1 MQNTKQAG
9 IQSMPEIPLEWFV
22 FETEDFVIHYP
33 RDWEKQENISGAVFC
48 ILSGLTSAGDLF
60 RENVNLVTE
69 RLTKD
74 INLDKYASLSLKKI
88 DSKYKVKE
96 KKKYIAGGQ
105 EYYHIRFVGDD
116 RLQIEQNYFVKNKK
130 AYILT
135 FTYEPQESERIKNE
149 GDKIIR
155 SFRFK

>member
-1 MQNTKQAG
+1 
-9 IQSMPEIPLEWFV
+9 V
-22 FETEDFVIHYP
+22 FETEDFVFYYP
-33 RDWEKQENISGAVFC
+33 QDWEKRENMNGAVFC

-74 INLDKYASLSLKKI
+74 INLDKYTSLSLKKI
-88 DSKYKVKE
+88 DGKYKVKE

-105 EYYHIRFVGDD
+105 EYYHVRFAGND
-116 RLQIEQNYFVKNKK
+116 RLQIEQNYFVKDKK

-135 FTYEPQESERIKNE
+135 FTYESQESGKIKNE
-149 GDKIIR
+149 GDKIIG
-155 SFRFK
+155 SFGFK